1 MGRQN
6 RLLGIL
12 LAALALLVLVVGGL
26 SAALLI
32 GGGQSP
38 DDGGGTT
45 TSPAGGDGGDGGGV
59 EADGDSGEVSAGR
72 LRLPGIDPITL
83 DPALVTDT
91 GSAQYVAEIFS
102 GLTTITPDLE
112 LELDLAESFEV
123 SEGGRVYTFT
133 LRPDALFHNGRRV
146 TAADVVWSI
155 DRALSPETSSLVAL
169 SYLGD
174 IVGARERRLGRSD
187 TLEGVR
193 AIDERTIE
201 FTLDAPKPF
210 FLWKLTYPTAWVVDS
225 QQVEAN
231 PRNWTRNPNGTGP
244 YQLKEWRL
252 GERIVLEASDRYYG
266 GAPSVREVL
275 FELSGGSTLTRF
287 ENGELDV
294 AGIGINDLERAQD
307 PNSDLGPLY
316 SNSVE
321 MSISY
326 LAFNTDAPPFDDVN
340 VRRAFAMAID
350 RQKVA
355 ETVFMNAWLPATGI
369 IPPRVPGYT
378 SEDKTFG
385 FDPDGARAALAAS
398 SYGSAEALPPVTL
411 TEMGGGASA
420 SIDTQAFLEQWR
432 EELGVDVQVRQT
444 DRATLTA
451 DLDDGRLQIFVDGW
465 SMDYPDPESVIDLKF
480 HSTSALND
488 VRYENAE
495 VDGLIEAARVEQ
507 DPERRLQLYR
517 DAEKILIDEAA
528 WVPLYFPLSHVVV
541 APRVEGWFDPPLIM
555 PRLRFI
561 SVTE

>member
-1 MGRQN
+1 MGGQN

-12 LAALALLVLVVGGL
+12 LAVLAVLVLLVGGL

-32 GGGQSP
+32 GGGESQEAG
-38 DDGGGTT
+38 GGGTT
-45 TSPAGGDGGDGGGV
+45 TSPAGGDASPDDGVGSGS
-59 EADGDSGEVSAGR
+59 EASSGR

-102 GLTTITPDLE
+102 GLTTIAPDLQ

-123 SEGGRVYTFT
+123 SEDGRVYTFT
-133 LRPDALFHNGRRV
+133 LRPDLLFHNGRRV
-146 TAADVVWSI
+146 TADDVAWSI

-174 IVGARERRLGRSD
+174 IVGARERRLGRSE

-193 AIDERTIE
+193 VIDERTIE

-210 FLWKLTYPTAWVVDS
+210 FLWKLTYPTAWVVDP

-266 GAPSVREVL
+266 GTPSVKEVL

-307 PNSDLGPLY
+307 PDSDLGPLY
-316 SNSVE
+316 FNSVE

-326 LAFNTDAPPFDDVN
+326 LAFNTEAPPFDDVN

-378 SEDKTFG
+378 SEDKTYR
-385 FDPDGARAALAAS
+385 FDPEGARAALAAS
-398 SYGSAEALPPVTL
+398 SYGSVEGLPPITL

-420 SIDTQAFLEQWR
+420 SVDTQAFIEQWR
-432 EELGVDVQVRQT
+432 EELGVEVQVRQT

-451 DLDDGRLQIFVDGW
+451 DLDAGRLQIFVDGW

-480 HSTSALND
+480 HSTSPLND
-488 VRYENAE
+488 VRYGNPE
-495 VDGLIEAARVEQ
+495 VDALIEAARVEQ
-507 DPERRLQLYR
+507 DPEQRLQFYR
-517 DAEKILIDEAA
+517 DAERILIEEAA
-528 WVPLYFPLSHVVV
+528 WVPLYFPLAHVVV
-541 APRVEGWFDPPLIM
+541 SPRVEGWFDPPLIM
-555 PRLRFI
+555 PRLRFV

>member
-1 MGRQN
+1 MGGQN

-12 LAALALLVLVVGGL
+12 LAVLAVLVLVVGGL

-32 GGGQSP
+32 GGGESQEAG
-38 DDGGGTT
+38 GGGTT
-45 TSPAGGDGGDGGGV
+45 TSPAGGDASPDDGGGSGS
-59 EADGDSGEVSAGR
+59 EAASGR

-102 GLTTITPDLE
+102 GLTTIAPDLQ

-123 SEGGRVYTFT
+123 SEDGRVYTFT
-133 LRPDALFHNGRRV
+133 LRPDVLFHNGRRV
-146 TAADVVWSI
+146 TADDVAWSI

-174 IVGARERRLGRSD
+174 IVGARDRRLGRSEA
-187 TLEGVR
+187 LEGVR
-193 AIDERTIE
+193 VIDERTIE

-210 FLWKLTYPTAWVVDS
+210 FLWKLTYPTAWVVDP

-266 GAPSVREVL
+266 GTPSVKEVL

-307 PNSDLGPLY
+307 PDSDLGPLY
-316 SNSVE
+316 FNSVE

-326 LAFNTDAPPFDDVN
+326 LAFNTEAPPFDDVH

-378 SEDKTFG
+378 SEDKTYR
-385 FDPDGARAALAAS
+385 FDPEGARAALAAS
-398 SYGSAEALPPVTL
+398 SYGSAEGLPPITL

-432 EELGVDVQVRQT
+432 EELGVEVQVRQT

-451 DLDDGRLQIFVDGW
+451 DLDAGRLQIFVDGW

-480 HSTSALND
+480 HSTSPLND
-488 VRYENAE
+488 VRYVNPE

-507 DPERRLQLYR
+507 DPELRLQLYR
-517 DAEKILIDEAA
+517 DAERILIEEAA
-528 WVPLYFPLSHVVV
+528 WVPLYFPLAHVVV
-541 APRVEGWFDPPLIM
+541 SPRVEGWFDPPLIM
-555 PRLRFI
+555 PRLRFVT
-561 SVTE
+561 VTE

>member
-1 MGRQN
+1 MGGQN

-12 LAALALLVLVVGGL
+12 LAVLAVLVLVVGGL

-32 GGGQSP
+32 GGGGGEEAG
-38 DDGGGTT
+38 GGGTT
-45 TSPAGGDGGDGGGV
+45 TSPAGDGAAPRDGGADGG
-59 EADGDSGEVSAGR
+59 EAASGR

-102 GLTTITPDLE
+102 GLTTIAPDLE

-123 SEGGRVYTFT
+123 SEDGRVYTFT

-146 TAADVVWSI
+146 TADDVAWSI

-174 IVGARERRLGRSD
+174 IVGARERRLGRSE

-193 AIDERTIE
+193 VVDERTVE

-210 FLWKLTYPTAWVVDS
+210 FLWKLTYPTAWVVDP

-266 GAPSVREVL
+266 GTPSVKEVL

-307 PNSDLGPLY
+307 PSSDLGPLY

-369 IPPRVPGYT
+369 IPPRVPGFT
-378 SEDKTFG
+378 SDDKTYR
-385 FDPDGARAALAAS
+385 FDPEGARAALAAS
-398 SYGSAEALPPVTL
+398 SYGSAEGLPPITL

-420 SIDTQAFLEQWR
+420 SVDTQAFLEQWR
-432 EELGVDVQVRQT
+432 AELGVEVQVRQT

-451 DLDDGRLQIFVDGW
+451 DLDDGRLQLFVDGW

-480 HSTSALND
+480 HSTSPLND
-488 VRYENAE
+488 VRYENTE
-495 VDGLIEAARVEQ
+495 VDSLIEAARVEQ
-507 DPERRLQLYR
+507 DPERRLQFYR

-541 APRVEGWFDPPLIM
+541 SPRVEGWFDPPLIM

-561 SVTE
+561 TVTE

>member
-1 MGRQN
+1 MGGHN

-12 LAALALLVLVVGGL
+12 LGVLAVLVLVVGGL

-32 GGGQSP
+32 GGGQET
-38 DDGGGTT
+38 GGNGGTT
-45 TSPAGGDGGDGGGV
+45 TAPPSGADAAPGGEAAAPA
-59 EADGDSGEVSAGR
+59 SGR
-72 LRLPGIDPITL
+72 LRLPGTDPITL

-91 GSAQYVAEIFS
+91 GSAQFVAEIFS

-112 LELDLAESFEV
+112 LALDLAESYDV
-123 SEGGRVYTFT
+123 SADGRVYTFT

-146 TAADVVWSI
+146 TAADVAWSI
-155 DRALSPETSSLVAL
+155 DRALDPETSSLVAL

-174 IVGARERRLGRSD
+174 IVGARERRLGRSE
-187 TLEGVR
+187 TLEGMRVV
-193 AIDERTIE
+193 DERTIE
-201 FTLDAPKPF
+201 FTLDQPKPF

-244 YQLKEWRL
+244 YRLREWRL

-266 GAPSVREVL
+266 GAPSLKEVL

-294 AGIGINDLERAQD
+294 AGIGVNDLERARD

-316 SNSVE
+316 SSSVD
-321 MSISY
+321 MSIFY
-326 LAFNTDAPPFDDVN
+326 LAFNTEAPPFDDVD

-350 RQKVA
+350 REKVA

-378 SEDKTFG
+378 DDDKTYT
-385 FDPDGARAALAAS
+385 FDPEGARAALAAS
-398 SYGSAEALPPVTL
+398 SYGSAEGLPPITL

-432 EELGVDVQVRQT
+432 EELGVEVQVRQT

-451 DLDDGRLQIFVDGW
+451 DLDDGRLQLFVDGW

-480 HSTSALND
+480 HSASPLND

-495 VDGLIEAARVEQ
+495 VDSLIEAARVEQ

-517 DAEKILIDEAA
+517 DAERILVDEAA
-528 WVPLYFPLSHVVV
+528 WVPLYFPLAHVVV
-541 APRVEGWFDPPLIM
+541 APHVEGWFDPPLIM
-555 PRLRFI
+555 PRLRFVT
-561 SVTE
+561 VTE

>member
-1 MGRQN
+1 MGGQY

-12 LAALALLVLVVGGL
+12 LAVLAVLVLVVGGL

-32 GGGQSP
+32 GGGEET
-38 DDGGGTT
+38 GGNGGTT
-45 TSPAGGDGGDGGGV
+45 TSSPSEAGPDASAGGETV
-59 EADGDSGEVSAGR
+59 EAASGR

-83 DPALVTDT
+83 DPHLVTDT

-102 GLTTITPDLE
+102 GLTTISPDLE
-112 LELDLAESFEV
+112 LALDLAESFDI
-123 SEGGRVYTFT
+123 SEDGRVYTFT

-146 TAADVVWSI
+146 TAADVAWSI
-155 DRALSPETSSLVAL
+155 DRALDPETSSLVAL

-174 IVGARERRLGRSD
+174 IVGARERRLGRSE

-193 AIDERTIE
+193 VIDERTIE

-252 GERIVLEASDRYYG
+252 GERIVLEASDRYYEG
-266 GAPSVREVL
+266 TPSVKEVL

-294 AGIGINDLERAQD
+294 AGIGVNDLERAQD
-307 PNSDLGPLY
+307 PSSDLGPLY

-326 LAFNTDAPPFDDVN
+326 LAFNTEAPPFDDVD

-350 RQKVA
+350 RAKVA

-378 SEDKTFG
+378 AEDKTYT
-385 FDPDGARAALAAS
+385 FDPEGARAALAAS
-398 SYGSAEALPPVTL
+398 SYGSPEGLPPITL

-432 EELGVDVQVRQT
+432 EELGVEVQVRQT

-480 HSTSALND
+480 HSTSPLND
-488 VRYENAE
+488 VRYQNTE
-495 VDGLIEAARVEQ
+495 VDALIEAARVEQ

-517 DAEKILIDEAA
+517 DAERILIDEAA
-528 WVPLYFPLSHVVV
+528 WVPLYFPLAHVVV

-555 PRLRFI
+555 PRLRFVT
-561 SVTE
+561 VTE

>member
-1 MGRQN
+1 MGGQN

-12 LAALALLVLVVGGL
+12 LAVLAVLVLLVGGL

-32 GGGQSP
+32 GGGESQEAG
-38 DDGGGTT
+38 GGGTT
-45 TSPAGGDGGDGGGV
+45 TSPAGGDASPDDGVGSGA
-59 EADGDSGEVSAGR
+59 EAASGR

-102 GLTTITPDLE
+102 GLTTIAPDLQ

-123 SEGGRVYTFT
+123 SEDGRVYTFT
-133 LRPDALFHNGRRV
+133 LRPDLLFHNGRRV
-146 TAADVVWSI
+146 TADDVAWSI

-174 IVGARERRLGRSD
+174 IVGARERRLGRSE

-193 AIDERTIE
+193 VIDERTIE

-210 FLWKLTYPTAWVVDS
+210 FLWKLTYPTAWVVDP

-266 GAPSVREVL
+266 GTPSVKEVL

-307 PNSDLGPLY
+307 PDSDLGPLY
-316 SNSVE
+316 FNSVE

-326 LAFNTDAPPFDDVN
+326 LAFNTEAPPFDDVN

-378 SEDKTFG
+378 SEDKTYR
-385 FDPDGARAALAAS
+385 FDPEGARAALAAS
-398 SYGSAEALPPVTL
+398 SYGSAEGLPPITL

-420 SIDTQAFLEQWR
+420 SVDTQAFLEQWR
-432 EELGVDVQVRQT
+432 EELGVEVQVRQT

-451 DLDDGRLQIFVDGW
+451 DLDAGRLQIFVDGW

-480 HSTSALND
+480 HSTSPLND
-488 VRYENAE
+488 VRYGNPE
-495 VDGLIEAARVEQ
+495 VDALIEAARVEQ
-507 DPERRLQLYR
+507 DPEQRLQFYR
-517 DAEKILIDEAA
+517 DAERILIEEAA
-528 WVPLYFPLSHVVV
+528 WVPLYFPLAHVVV
-541 APRVEGWFDPPLIM
+541 SPRVEGWFDPPLIM
-555 PRLRFI
+555 PRLRFV